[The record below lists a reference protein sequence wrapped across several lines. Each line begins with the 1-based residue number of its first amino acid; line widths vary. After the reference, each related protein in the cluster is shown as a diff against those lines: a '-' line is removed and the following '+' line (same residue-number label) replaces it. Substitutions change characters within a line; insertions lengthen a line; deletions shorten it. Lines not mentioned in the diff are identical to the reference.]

1 MKYFLL
7 AFLILLNFEIEA
19 KNNEIKIIAIIGD
32 EIITNYDL
40 EQRVRLVELNSNLK
54 IDKNYL
60 KAIYNQVR
68 EQLITEIT
76 YKIEASKYKLE
87 AKNEQIEQVYNN
99 FLKEKNI
106 SKKKLEIDLR
116 DNDIDIA
123 SFKSQIKASIDW
135 QNILYYK
142 ISPDIVISDT
152 EIDDYIQNIANEED
166 NFEYLVQIISFPIN
180 NNKYETALLL
190 KDIYQKY
197 QENKLS
203 FAEISKN
210 YSLSKLEEPVWKLK
224 SEFDE
229 EMQRNLQII
238 TAGGLSKPIKYKDSY
253 KFLYLQEKRIK
264 KTQQKNMKLRNETK
278 QKLYMKKLES
288 ESQKLTDHL
297 KKTIYIERKEF

>member
-1 MKYFLL
+1 MLF
-7 AFLILLNFEIEA
+7 
-19 KNNEIKIIAIIGD
+19 
-32 EIITNYDL
+32 
-40 EQRVRLVELNSNLK
+40 RS
-54 IDKNYL
+54 
-60 KAIYNQVR
+60 
-68 EQLITEIT
+68 
-76 YKIEASKYKLE
+76 
-87 AKNEQIEQVYNN
+87 
-99 FLKEKNI
+99 
-106 SKKKLEIDLR
+106 
-116 DNDIDIA
+116 
-123 SFKSQIKASIDW
+123 
-135 QNILYYK
+135 
-142 ISPDIVISDT
+142 
-152 EIDDYIQNIANEED
+152 
-166 NFEYLVQIISFPIN
+166 
-180 NNKYETALLL
+180 LLL